1 MSRRP
6 VSKPLW
12 ASPLPHAG
20 HDLFGGFHGFLRARL
35 CPKWLTFKGIRMPCS
50 EAGQALWG
58 VKMQAH
64 ETSRCAATRD
74 GFDRHDIL
82 PTRPRGQTPRGDAP
96 SSTRVQSE
104 ATHRARNHE
113 ARYIPPSLIS

>member
-1 MSRRP
+1 MGSEDAGARDFPVCCHAQPWFAP
-6 VSKPLW
+6 VST
-12 ASPLPHAG
+12 S
-20 HDLFGGFHGFLRARL
+20 
-35 CPKWLTFKGIRMPCS
+35 
-50 EAGQALWG
+50 ALAMRG
-58 VKMQAH
+58 M
-64 ETSRCAATRD
+64 SGPGTRD

-104 ATHRARNHE
+104 PTHRARNHE